1 MEDGNGMKREDRR
14 GQEAGRTNLPFLRV
28 ALSIAL
34 GVGLIA
40 SGIAISF
47 AAGFGTI
54 IGFLFGIPLIL
65 AGIGLPYMLLRDS
78 SPARTEPVK
87 GVCPHCG
94 ARIETPEHLR
104 ETNCPVCH
112 KPIAAPA

>member
-1 MEDGNGMKREDRR
+1 MQREEKRAR
-14 GQEAGRTNLPFLRV
+14 EAGSTNLPFLRV
-28 ALSIAL
+28 IVSIAL

-40 SGIAISF
+40 SGIATSI

-78 SPARTEPVK
+78 SPARTGPVK

-94 ARIETPEHLR
+94 ARIETPVHLR